1 MKNLSPYCHQ
11 QPAVISE
18 QIEDHIP
25 QPSSHFCESY
35 CLVRFTAVPGQYSI
49 LPSNQARKGWLL
61 DRPQYHQMWINPS
74 PISRFSIGE
83 TKKHIK
89 NIVVEWHISRSIQ
102 DSTVCFDLSN
112 ATLRSFPAS
121 GSAALPQ
128 SAWIL
133 DMTDTVVS
141 VCPWHLTY
149 SLTGSP
155 NVRCTDVDWKGKLVS
170 LGGTSNAHTNHK
182 DYNEGKSQDGSQIF
196 MGIIPG
202 WDIAAGTCI
211 MFSRV
216 QYPPSDRY
224 PHHNQGI
231 NYILATVWW
240 IANEVSFIQFSG
252 ILTGP

>member
-128 SAWIL
+128 RRSAWIL

-141 VCPWHLTY
+141 VRPWHLTY
-149 SLTGSP
+149 SLTFRLASTVLQYNGART
-155 NVRCTDVDWKGKLVS
+155 VQTARKFKLLIFS
-170 LGGTSNAHTNHK
+170 YYKKSMRMLKRLGG
-182 DYNEGKSQDGSQIF
+182 
-196 MGIIPG
+196 
-202 WDIAAGTCI
+202 
-211 MFSRV
+211 
-216 QYPPSDRY
+216 
-224 PHHNQGI
+224 
-231 NYILATVWW
+231 
-240 IANEVSFIQFSG
+240 VSTYWGQR
-252 ILTGP
+252 